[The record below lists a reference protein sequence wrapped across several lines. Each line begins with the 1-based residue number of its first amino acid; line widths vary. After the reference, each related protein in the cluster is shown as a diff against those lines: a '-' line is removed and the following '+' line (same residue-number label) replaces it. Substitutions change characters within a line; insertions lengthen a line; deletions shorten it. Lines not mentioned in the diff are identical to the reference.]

1 MRFFHHSFFCSVSLT
16 LLFSHITNF
25 PQCFFDFIL
34 LFPRLVTMGSRV
46 THVPFPNTLV
56 KPSSAYGS
64 AAHCSARVGRR
75 QAFLFLIFL
84 LTFCLLT
91 SLTLLPLLLT
101 LFIPLFIFITTDLV
115 CFTYF
120 PALYFLSIL
129 LSCAFLPRWGASLCR
144 FVAISLAFP
153 LQSMVFRTD
162 NNQCCHLVSR
172 ILFDFN
178 T

>member
-1 MRFFHHSFFCSVSLT
+1 
-16 LLFSHITNF
+16 
-25 PQCFFDFIL
+25 
-34 LFPRLVTMGSRV
+34 MGSRV

-75 QAFLFLIFL
+75 QAFLLLIFL
-84 LTFCLLT
+84 LTFCYFLIT
-91 SLTLLPLLLT
+91 YH
-101 LFIPLFIFITTDLV
+101 FIPLFIFITTDLV
-115 CFTYF
+115 YFTYF

-129 LSCAFLPRWGASLCR
+129 LSCAFLPRWGAYLCR

-153 LQSMVFRTD
+153 LLSMVFGSD
-162 NNQCCHLVSR
+162 NNQCCHLVRR

-178 T
+178 TWNR

>member
-16 LLFSHITNF
+16 LLCSHVTNF

-75 QAFLFLIFL
+75 QAFFFSSFFIFL
-84 LTFCLLT
+84 LTLLLLFDYYHCFTCAALACLLACF
-91 SLTLLPLLLT
+91 LT
-101 LFIPLFIFITTDLV
+101 IFIL
-115 CFTYF
+115 
-120 PALYFLSIL
+120 IL
-129 LSCAFLPRWGASLCR
+129 AYCLIADSNLAFLKIFRLPSFFSLN
-144 FVAISLAFP
+144 FLAFRS
-153 LQSMVFRTD
+153 LY
-162 NNQCCHLVSR
+162 
-172 ILFDFN
+172 II
-178 T
+178 